1 MRSLSRTPATDVA
14 AHERVWRRAL
24 ALGAAL
30 GVFGLS
36 YGVLAVAAGLPPW
49 LTVLS
54 SLLVLAG
61 GAQFAFVAVI
71 AAGGAPL
78 AGVVSGLLLNLR
90 FIPFGVALAANLPP
104 APLARRLLDGYLLV
118 DESVAL
124 GLSGP
129 PAGTA
134 YRFRLGGWMVVV
146 TWVLGTALGAYGG
159 QLVDPERF
167 GLDAAF
173 PAGFLALLAPWLRTR
188 AGQVSAAAG
197 VGLALLLT
205 PITPPG
211 VPIVAAGLGAFAG
224 LWLFPER
231 AAAGGTD
238 AEVDVEVER

>member
-14 AHERVWRRAL
+14 AHERVWRRAS
-24 ALGAAL
+24 ALGTAV

-49 LTVLS
+49 LTVVS

-104 APLARRLLDGYLLV
+104 APLGRRLLDGYLLV

-188 AGQVSAAAG
+188 AGQMSAAAG

-224 LWLFPER
+224 LWLFPDKVAR
-231 AAAGGTD
+231 GSTD
-238 AEVDVEVER
+238 AEVDVEVGR